1 MLIAAVCTG
10 NTCRSPMLE
19 RLLHQAL
26 ERHNLNHFDVV
37 SAGVA
42 ATDDDPASAHAV
54 TALKAL
60 DIDLSDH
67 RARNIGR
74 LDLPRVD
81 LFITMSDRHAALLRG
96 MGVDGAHIVV
106 AAAESGGV
114 PDPFGGDLAD
124 YQRTAQVLKQVADDF
139 ATAASQS
146 GETRR
151 HTR

>member
-26 ERHNLNHFDVV
+26 ERHDLPAFSVV

-42 ATDDDPASAHAV
+42 ANDGDPASEHAV
-54 TALKAL
+54 TTLRQQ

-67 RARNIGR
+67 RSRNIEH
-74 LDLPRVD
+74 LDLPRVQ
-81 LFITMSDRHAALLRG
+81 LFITMSDRHAALLEG
-96 MGVDGAHIVV
+96 MGVASERIVI
-106 AAAESGGV
+106 AAADQGGV
-114 PDPFGGDLAD
+114 PDPFGGNLED
-124 YQRTAQVLKQVADDF
+124 YQRTAAVLTRVAEEF
-139 ATAASQS
+139 AEAAAASQ
-146 GETRR
+146 TRR